1 MAAKPR
7 PPVIAILGDIVRS
20 KRIEPKERG
29 ELQVALEQ
37 LMTDINQRYSGDVL
51 GQFLMT
57 LGDEFQG
64 ILETPRAV
72 PDIVQDIREQLPRT
86 KFRIVASRGT
96 LTTSIKPTAL
106 GTDGP
111 VWHSAR
117 DVLEQWRSAKRDGL
131 AFTGFAHDDSVLNGI
146 AGLLTYHW
154 SHLEDSQR
162 EIITALRHHEGLR
175 KDAAS
180 DMKISQQ
187 AMSNRA
193 QTAGWREF
201 DGGTTALREILARHK
216 PAVVSS

>member
-29 ELQVALEQ
+29 ELQVALEH
-37 LMTDINQRYSGDVL
+37 LMAEINRRYSGDVL

-72 PDIVQDIREQLPRT
+72 PDIVQDIREQLPRI
-86 KFRIVASRGT
+86 KFRIVASLGT
-96 LTTSIKPTAL
+96 LTTSIKPIAL

-111 VWHSAR
+111 AWHSAR
-117 DVLEQWRSAKRDGL
+117 DVLEQWRSTKRDGL
-131 AFTGFAHDDSVLNGI
+131 AFTGFANDDRVLNGI
-146 AGLLTYHW
+146 SGLLTYHW

-162 EIITALRHHEGLR
+162 AIITALRHHEGLR

-180 DMKISQQ
+180 DLKISQQ

-201 DGGTTALREILARHK
+201 DGGMHALREILARHGG
-216 PAVVSS
+216 VSS